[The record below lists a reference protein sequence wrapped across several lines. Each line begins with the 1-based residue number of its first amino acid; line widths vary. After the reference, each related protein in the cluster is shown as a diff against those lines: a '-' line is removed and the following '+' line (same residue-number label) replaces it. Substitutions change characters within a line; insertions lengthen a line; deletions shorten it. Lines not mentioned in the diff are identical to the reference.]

1 MILIEIIDYKGT
13 SIKFY
18 NGIDFDVLKKH
29 AKDGSNGFIF
39 CFMDSW
45 KKEVNKHNREN
56 KINSLIEGS
65 NYEDFKWEDINNN
78 YISIYQTDGIGL
90 ELLYQTVRDKVLRG
104 HLPDS
109 PYLSIQ
115 GVNKG
120 AWKIQVGKS
129 ND

>member
-1 MILIEIIDYKGT
+1 MILIEIMSYKGT
-13 SIKFY
+13 NIEFY
-18 NGIDFDVLKKH
+18 NGIDFDVLKNH
-29 AKDGSNGFIF
+29 AKDGSDGFIF

-56 KINSLIEGS
+56 KINSLFEGS

-109 PYLSIQ
+109 PYLPIK
-115 GVNKG
+115 GLYKG
-120 AWKIQVGKS
+120 AWKIEVGKS